1 MTRTK
6 AGLAP
11 VRELMSEPQLVA
23 HPDTTLAEI
32 YRGLETHGAEAC
44 PVVLPDRTLV
54 GIVTRLDLLRAL
66 RPDRDLGVLDVATFG
81 AQRARDIMR
90 CGVVTVEPHDPIVAA
105 ADLMIET
112 RLHVLPVVH
121 RGPGQPKL
129 LGVITQRDV
138 LRYLAGAP
146 AESAE

>member
-1 MTRTK
+1 MTRIKT
-6 AGLAP
+6 GLAP
-11 VRELMSEPQLVA
+11 VGEVMSEPELVA

-32 YRGLETHGAEAC
+32 YQGLEAHRAEAC
-44 PVVLPDRTLV
+44 PVVRPDGTLV
-54 GIVTRLDLLRAL
+54 GIVTRVDLLRAL

-81 AQRARDIMR
+81 ARRARDIMR

-121 RGPGQPKL
+121 RGPGEPRL
-129 LGVITQRDV
+129 LGLVTQRDV
-138 LRYLAGAP
+138 LRALASTP
-146 AESAE
+146 AESAG

>member
-1 MTRTK
+1 
-6 AGLAP
+6 
-11 VRELMSEPQLVA
+11 
-23 HPDTTLAEI
+23 
-32 YRGLETHGAEAC
+32 
-44 PVVLPDRTLV
+44 
-54 GIVTRLDLLRAL
+54 
-66 RPDRDLGVLDVATFG
+66 
-81 AQRARDIMR
+81 MR

-138 LRYLAGAP
+138 LRHLAAAP
-146 AESAE
+146 VESAG